1 MNTEVGYEGSYKCR
15 VGSEG
20 RVMNTELAVKAEL

>member
-1 MNTEVGYEGSYKCR
+1 MNTELAVKQSYEYR
-15 VGSEG
+15 VGCEG